1 MNPRVAEAIARQL
14 QSPDQS
20 VSDKLAQRLAAIM
33 PGGLSAC
40 YFLNSLSEANEM
52 ALRLARAHVTG
63 KDVIVLEGADHG
75 MTTSLKNMSPARG
88 PVKFWAHIARRG
100 NAEDVEEKVRTI
112 QASGRGVCGYFADG
126 PLSQEFLTAT
136 YAIVREAGGL
146 CVSTWV
152 IGEQRVVPDVAV
164 LDESL
169 AGGLPFAAVI
179 TRPELAVIPLERGHP
194 AMCAAAL
201 ATLDLIQGP

>member
-1 MNPRVAEAIARQL
+1 
-14 QSPDQS
+14 
-20 VSDKLAQRLAAIM
+20 
-33 PGGLSAC
+33 
-40 YFLNSLSEANEM
+40 M

-88 PVKFWAHIARRG
+88 PVKFWAHVARRG
-100 NAEDVEEKVRTI
+100 DAEDVAEKVRAI
-112 QASGRGVCGYFADG
+112 QASGRGVCGFFAEG
-126 PLSQEFLTAT
+126 VLSQEFLVAA
-136 YAIVREAGGL
+136 YSVVRAAGGL

-152 IGEQRVVPDVAV
+152 IGEQSVVPDVAV

-179 TRPELAVIPLERGHP
+179 TRPELAAFPV
-194 AMCAAAL
+194 
-201 ATLDLIQGP
+201 